1 MHGAGGGLRLARAR
15 VKMSSAHSG
24 VVPRIVAVDAAMKQ
38 NRLLGIE
45 EWSLDRIPDSEYD
58 EVAPKARLDSG

>member
-1 MHGAGGGLRLARAR
+1 
-15 VKMSSAHSG
+15 MSSAHSG